1 VSERAIPRQ
10 MGPPPPR
17 NAVEAA
23 AAASSAA
30 TGETRERASHLSEQ
44 RAGGRIGAAGTTR
57 LRVGGLSL
65 LS

>member
-1 VSERAIPRQ
+1 VSERAIPRP

-30 TGETRERASHLSEQ
+30 TGGTREAGPQRSDR
-44 RAGGRIGAAGTTR
+44 RAGERIGASGTTR